1 MSQSTLSDSF
11 QMRLTLPDFKNCR
24 VLVVGDV
31 MLDRYWHGATS
42 RISPEAPVPIVRVQ
56 QQESRAGGAAN
67 VALNISAL
75 GVQTSLIGAV
85 GQDEAAQTLQ
95 QLLADQRIICDF
107 ITLKNI
113 PTITKLRVLSRHQQ
127 LIRLDFEEN
136 QLDNA
141 NILSIFEKHLPL
153 IDVVVLSDYG
163 KGTLHQTPQLIEL
176 ANKYNKPILIDPK
189 GRDFKKYYGATII
202 TPNLT
207 EFEAVVGDWKNEEQ
221 LLEKAEQLRE
231 QLALKAL
238 LITRSEQGMTLIC
251 PPEKP
256 LHLPTHAQ
264 EVFDVTGAGDT
275 VIGVLAA
282 MLAAKQ
288 NWRNA
293 VALANLAAGLTVSKL
308 GAVSISPTELEYAL
322 HSSHQHN
329 GILEE
334 DVLYQA
340 VKMAKQKGETIVM
353 TNGCFDILHA
363 GHIQYLK
370 QAKQLGDRLIVAVND
385 DQSVKGLKGDTRPI
399 NSLAQRMAVL
409 SALECV
415 DWVVSFSEETP
426 ERLICKILPTILVK
440 GGDYQVS
447 QIAGH
452 QCVLENGGQVKVL
465 DFLNGFSTTQLIE
478 RMKQ

>member
-1 MSQSTLSDSF
+1 
-11 QMRLTLPDFKNCR
+11 MRLTLPDFKDCR
-24 VLVVGDV
+24 ILVVGDV
-31 MLDRYWHGATS
+31 MLDRYWHGTTS

-56 QQESRAGGAAN
+56 QQQARAGGAAN

-75 GVQTSLIGAV
+75 GVKTRLIGAV
-85 GQDEAAQTLQ
+85 GQDEAAHTLR
-95 QLLADQRIICDF
+95 QLLADQQIACDF
-107 ITLKNI
+107 VILKNI

-136 QLDNA
+136 QLDSVD
-141 NILSIFEKHLPL
+141 ILSTFEKYLPT

-176 ANKYNKPILIDPK
+176 AKKYNKPILVDPK
-189 GRDFKKYYGATII
+189 GSDFKKYYGATII
-202 TPNLT
+202 TPNLS
-207 EFEAVVGDWKNEEQ
+207 EFEAVAGDWKNEEQ

-231 QLALKAL
+231 QLALQAL

-256 LHLPTHAQ
+256 LHLPTRAR

-275 VIGVLAA
+275 VIGVLSA

-293 VALANLAAGLTVSKL
+293 VTLANLAAGLTVSKL
-308 GAVSISPTELEYAL
+308 GAVSISPAELEYAL
-322 HSSHQHN
+322 HTSHQDN

-334 DVLYQA
+334 NMLFNA
-340 VKMAKQKGETIVM
+340 VQIAKQRGETIVM

-385 DQSVKGLKGDTRPI
+385 DASVKGLKGKDRPI
-399 NSLAQRMAVL
+399 NVLDQRMAVL

-415 DWVVSFSEETP
+415 DWVVPFSEETP
-426 ERLICKILPTILVK
+426 ERLICKILPNILVK
-440 GGDYQVS
+440 GGDYHVS

-452 QCVLENGGQVKVL
+452 QCVLEMGGQVKVL
-465 DFLNGFSTTQLIE
+465 DFLDGFSTTQLIE